1 MHPAGVSYGTATEPE
16 KSLFWCS
23 YGNLFQWAHN
33 HTHVQNT
40 KANTRM
46 VCVQWAVSK
55 VNFGLLTPRKG
66 VCSRLKS
73 AHRFKLKPE
82 ITNVSFRHGEPLRN
96 RCWQAES
103 LAQLEDVACV
113 FQWCICT
120 TFQKIL
126 PLPKDRHIF
135 LRWVFLWGP
144 AKATETSIKTRCVF
158 SRVWLHTAIFTS
170 VVSVYC
176 N

>member
-1 MHPAGVSYGTATEPE
+1 MVICSSQRTIMHTC
-16 KSLFWCS
+16 K
-23 YGNLFQWAHN
+23 
-33 HTHVQNT
+33 HTQ
-40 KANTRM
+40 ANTRM

-73 AHRFKLKPE
+73 AHRFQLKTE
-82 ITNVSFRHGEPLRN
+82 ITNISSRRGGSRRN
-96 RCWQAES
+96 QCWQAES
-103 LAQLEDVACV
+103 LAQLEECSMCV
-113 FQWCICT
+113 SMMYLHYIS
-120 TFQKIL
+120 KKVL
-126 PLPKDRHIF
+126 PLPEDRHIF

-144 AKATETSIKTRCVF
+144 AKAMERSIKTRCVF
-158 SRVWLHTAIFTS
+158 SRVWLNTAIFS